1 MSRPRFGYLADHPEA
16 VPLLAAWHHA
26 EWAPI
31 IRDWPLALAEA
42 ELASH
47 RGRSEIPTTLLAF
60 EGDRL
65 VGSASLLAEDM
76 PDFPA
81 LTPWLA
87 SVFVVPDRRGAGGRH
102 RPGAARAHRPAA
114 TRHPD
119 GLPLHHRGGRVVRS
133 AWLAGGGT
141 TCCRR
146 HTRGDHVLR
155 PGPGVM

>member
-87 SVFVVPDRRGAGGRH
+87 SVFVVPDRRGAGIGTALVR
-102 RPGAARAHRPAA
+102 RALTDLRQLGTPTAYLYTTEAEGWYAAR
-114 TRHPD
+114 
-119 GLPLHHRGGRVVRS
+119 GWRVVERR
-133 AWLAGGGT
+133 AAGGT
-141 TCCRR
+141 
-146 HTRGDHVLR
+146 
-155 PGPGVM
+155 PGVIMSYDLAPE

>member
-1 MSRPRFGYLADHPEA
+1 MIPLRFAYLADHPES

-26 EWAPI
+26 EWSPI

-47 RGRSEIPTTLLAF
+47 RGRLEIPTTILAF
-60 EGDRL
+60 EQERL

-87 SVFVVPDRRGAGGRH
+87 SVFVVPDRRGAGIGTALVR
-102 RPGAARAHRPAA
+102 RALTGARELGAATAYLFTTEAEEWYAA
-114 TRHPD
+114 
-119 GLPLHHRGGRVVRS
+119 RGWRVVERR
-133 AWLAGGGT
+133 AARGT
-141 TCCRR
+141 
-146 HTRGDHVLR
+146 
-155 PGPGVM
+155 PGVIMCYDLAPE